1 LTTETVSRFLA
12 LLAVVAQIATVAAV
26 VLAVGGRF
34 FRGLR
39 TAGRQIVEAVAPS
52 ALSLAAVVAA
62 VAMAGSLYYSEVAHF
77 PPCLLCWYQR
87 IAMYPLVPLLGLAAV
102 RRDIGVSLYGMVI
115 AALGAPISIYH
126 VLVERG
132 IVEESAA
139 CDPTNPC
146 SLKWVEEFGYLT
158 IPTMALSAFLLIIT
172 LLAVSRAG
180 ERIDRIDLSELPRS
194 EVHGHQ

>member
-1 LTTETVSRFLA
+1 MTTETVSRFLA
-12 LLAVVAQIATVAAV
+12 LLAVVAEIATVTAI

-34 FRGLR
+34 SPALR
-39 TAGRQIVEAVAPS
+39 AVGRRVLEAVAPS
-52 ALSLAAVVAA
+52 ALPMAAVVAA

-87 IAMYPLVPLLGLAAV
+87 IAMYPLVPLLGLAAF
-102 RRDIGVSLYGMVI
+102 RRDVAVSLYGIVI

-126 VLVERG
+126 VLLERG
-132 IVEESAA
+132 IVEESTA

-158 IPTMALSAFLLIIT
+158 IPTMALSGFLLIIT

-180 ERIDRIDLSELPRS
+180 DRIDHSDVPRS
-194 EVHGHQ
+194 GVHGHQ